1 MKLRRLA
8 TTIGI
13 TFGISLLCVFLVAI
27 VAMAVDRARTT
38 YPTPEMR
45 STFLQSY
52 TLAPVLDR
60 FRCAKHPYGGGDGFG
75 SGAGYGF
82 TTHDRE
88 LHHFFVMKP
97 SERAALMAAL
107 FESVASQLNS
117 AGAQISAETGDAA
130 AGFHFDYVI
139 GKSRGAVS
147 IDPLTNANGARTEK
161 AYRLLC
167 PDSVPVSVNVRIE
180 EKWNKS
186 GA

>member
-8 TTIGI
+8 TAGGI

-27 VAMAVDRARTT
+27 AAMVVDRARTT

-45 STFLQSY
+45 SAFLQSY

-60 FRCAKHPYGGGDGFG
+60 FTCTKHPYGGGDGFG

-82 TTHDRE
+82 ATHERE
-88 LHHFFVMKP
+88 FHHFFVMKS

-117 AGAQISAETGDAA
+117 AGAQISAETGEAA

-139 GKSRGAVS
+139 GKSRGTVS
-147 IDPLTNANGARTEK
+147 IDPLEKTNPAQTEE
-161 AYRLLC
+161 AYRLMC
-167 PDSVPVSVNVRIE
+167 PDSVSVLVNVRIE
-180 EKWNKS
+180 EKWIKS